1 MTAHIKNNI
10 YANSKDRNFMGNST
24 PHSLHSDAICIGFGP
39 AGIALACAV
48 EDAREASDPL
58 GALSIRYLEAAPDTQ
73 WHRELLLAGTDINH
87 HVFRDLVT
95 PRNPRSRFSFAMYLK
110 DQGRMFDFG
119 LLGRPASRHE
129 WSDYLGWVSR
139 QVNGHTRF
147 DTPVTEIDPV
157 IRNGRLHEVRVR
169 TPQDSFITRNLVMSS
184 GSAPRIPQ
192 AFEALLGPTLFH
204 TSQFLTRLQA
214 FGKQLPKRWLV
225 LGSGQSASESVLEL
239 VSRDP
244 AIEVHS
250 VHRSAG
256 FKLTQLGQFPNRV
269 FAPDHVDY
277 FHSLNPAAR
286 QRFLD
291 WSRST
296 NYAGIDPDES
306 QKLFSLIYED
316 SIAGRT
322 RLHTYAYSLISAIE
336 HTADGYRI
344 ELTDTFSQRTR
355 VLEVDAV
362 VLGTGYQ
369 QYLIPPLLSGLQPWL
384 AADVD
389 GGLLIDRDYRV
400 ATQGACDVNIWVNGL
415 SERSHG
421 ISDSQS
427 FSLMALRAERIANA
441 LEQAVE
447 PATDAPLLAQWT

>member
-1 MTAHIKNNI
+1 
-10 YANSKDRNFMGNST
+10 MGNSI
-24 PHSLHSDAICIGFGP
+24 PHSFHSDAVCIGFGP

-48 EDAREASDPL
+48 EDAREANEPL
-58 GALSIRYLEAAPDTQ
+58 GSLSIRYLEAAPDTQ

-129 WSDYLGWVSR
+129 WSDYLAWVSR
-139 QVNGHTRF
+139 QVDARTLF

-157 IRNGRLHEVRVR
+157 IRNGRLQEVRVH
-169 TPQDSFITRNLVMSS
+169 TLQASFITRNIVLSS
-184 GSAPRIPQ
+184 GSAPRVPP

-214 FGKQLPKRWLV
+214 FGEHLPKRWLV
-225 LGSGQSASESVLEL
+225 LGSGQSASESVMEL
-239 VSRDP
+239 LSRDSS
-244 AIEVHS
+244 IEVHS

-277 FHSLNPAAR
+277 FHSLDPTAR
-286 QRFLD
+286 HRFLD
-291 WSRST
+291 CSRSA

-316 SIAGRT
+316 AIAGRK
-322 RLHTYAYSLISAIE
+322 RLQTLGYSAI
-336 HTADGYRI
+336 TAIEPEGDGYRVV
-344 ELTDTFSQRTR
+344 LTDTFSQRR
-355 VLEVDAV
+355 QVLEVDAV

-369 QYLIPPLLSGLQPWL
+369 QHLIPPLLSGLQPWL
-384 AADVD
+384 KSDAD
-389 GGLLIDRDYRV
+389 GGLAIDRDYRV
-400 ATQGACDVNIWVNGL
+400 AMQGHCNVNIWVNGL

-421 ISDSQS
+421 VSDSQS
-427 FSLMALRAERIANA
+427 FSLMALRAGRIGAG
-441 LEQAVE
+441 LEQALE
-447 PATDAPLLAQWT
+447 PSVDSALLAQRT

>member
-1 MTAHIKNNI
+1 
-10 YANSKDRNFMGNST
+10 MGNLI

-48 EDAREASDPL
+48 EDAREANEPL
-58 GALSIRYLEAAPDTQ
+58 GNLSMRYLEAAPDTQ
-73 WHRELLLAGTDINH
+73 WHRELLLSGTDINH

-129 WSDYLGWVSR
+129 WSDYLAWVSR
-139 QVNGHTRF
+139 QVDSQTLFNS
-147 DTPVTEIDPV
+147 PVTEIDPV
-157 IRNGRLHEVRVR
+157 IRNGRLHEVRVY
-169 TPQDSFITRNLVMSS
+169 TPEASFTTRNVVLSG

-214 FGKQLPKRWLV
+214 FGEQLPKRWLV

-239 VSRDP
+239 LGRDP
-244 AIEVHS
+244 SIEVHS

-269 FAPDHVDY
+269 FAPEHVDY
-277 FHSLNPAAR
+277 FHSLDPAAR

-291 WSRST
+291 CSRSA

-316 SIAGRT
+316 AIAGRK
-322 RLHTYAYSLISAIE
+322 RLQTYGYSVITALE
-336 HTADGYRI
+336 HNDDGYRVV
-344 ELTDTFSQRTR
+344 LTDTFSQRTQ

-369 QYLIPPLLSGLQPWL
+369 QHLIPPLLSGLQPWL
-384 AADVD
+384 KTDLE
-389 GGLLIDRDYRV
+389 GGLAIDRDYRV
-400 ATQGACDVNIWVNGL
+400 AMQDECEVSIWINGL

-427 FSLMALRAERIANA
+427 FSLMALRAERIAVA

-447 PATDAPLLAQWT
+447 PLADAALLAQWT

>member
-1 MTAHIKNNI
+1 
-10 YANSKDRNFMGNST
+10 MGNST
-24 PHSLHSDAICIGFGP
+24 PHTLHSDAVCIGFGP
-39 AGIALACAV
+39 AGIALACAFA
-48 EDAREASDPL
+48 DAREANDPL
-58 GALSIRYLEAAPDTQ
+58 GAMSVRYLEAAQDSQ

-110 DQGRMFDFG
+110 EHGRMFDFG

-129 WSDYLGWVSR
+129 WSDYLAWVAA
-139 QVNGHTRF
+139 QVDSQTSFN
-147 DTPVTEIDPV
+147 TPVTGIDPV
-157 IRNGRLHEVRVR
+157 LRHGRLHELRVC
-169 TPQDSFITRNLVMSS
+169 TPDTSFTTRNVVLSS
-184 GSAPRIPQ
+184 GSAPRIPL
-192 AFEALLGPTLFH
+192 AFESLIGPTLFH
-204 TSQFLTRLQA
+204 TSQFLSRLQA
-214 FGKQLPKRWLV
+214 FGEQLPKRWLV

-239 VSRDP
+239 VSRD
-244 AIEVHS
+244 AGIEVHS

-277 FHSLNPAAR
+277 FHSLDPAAR

-316 SIAGRT
+316 AIAGRK
-322 RLHTYAYSLISAIE
+322 RLQTYAYSVISAIE
-336 HTADGYRI
+336 PVAEGFRV
-344 ELTDTFSQRTR
+344 ELTDTFSQCTQ

-369 QYLIPPLLSGLQPWL
+369 QHLIPPLLSGLQPWL
-384 AADVD
+384 QADID
-389 GGLLIDRDYRV
+389 GGCSSIGIIGSPPKAS
-400 ATQGACDVNIWVNGL
+400 AT
-415 SERSHG
+415 
-421 ISDSQS
+421 
-427 FSLMALRAERIANA
+427 
-441 LEQAVE
+441 
-447 PATDAPLLAQWT
+447 

>member
-1 MTAHIKNNI
+1 
-10 YANSKDRNFMGNST
+10 MGHST
-24 PHSLHSDAICIGFGP
+24 QHSSRSDAVCIGFGP
-39 AGIALACAV
+39 AGIALACAF
-48 EDAREASDPL
+48 EDAREAGAPL
-58 GALSIRYLEAAPDTQ
+58 ARLSVRYLEAAQDTQ
-73 WHRELLLAGTDINH
+73 WHPELLLSGTDINH

-110 DQGRMFDFG
+110 SHGRMFDFG

-129 WSDYLGWVSR
+129 WSDYLAWVSR
-139 QVNGHTRF
+139 QVDS
-147 DTPVTEIDPV
+147 DTHFNARVSDIEPV
-157 IRNGRLHEVRVR
+157 IRDGRLQAVRVC
-169 TPQDSFITRNLVMSS
+169 TPDARFITRNIVLSS
-184 GSAPRIPQ
+184 GSAPRIPT
-192 AFEALLGPTLFH
+192 AFQPLLSPTLFH
-204 TSQFLTRLQA
+204 TCEFVTRVQA
-214 FGKQLPKRWLV
+214 FGAVLPKRWLV
-225 LGSGQSASESVLEL
+225 IGSGQSASESVLEL
-239 VSRDP
+239 VGRDP
-244 AIEVHS
+244 GIQVHS

-286 QRFLD
+286 HRFLD

-306 QKLFSLIYED
+306 QKLFSLTYED
-316 SIAGRT
+316 AIAGRK
-322 RLHTYAYSLISAIE
+322 RLQTYAYSVISSIE
-336 HTADGYRI
+336 AVEGGYRVV
-344 ELTDTFSQRTR
+344 LTDTFSQRTQ

-362 VLGTGYQ
+362 VLGTGYE

-384 AADVD
+384 KADVD

-400 ATQGACDVNIWVNGL
+400 ATRDDCDVGIWVNGL

-441 LEQAVE
+441 LEQAVDT
-447 PATDAPLLAQWT
+447 PVHAPSLAQ

>member
-1 MTAHIKNNI
+1 
-10 YANSKDRNFMGNST
+10 MGHST
-24 PHSLHSDAICIGFGP
+24 PHPYQSDAVCIGFGP
-39 AGIALACAV
+39 AGIALACAF
-48 EDAREASDPL
+48 EDAREDNSPL
-58 GALSIRYLEAAPDTQ
+58 AALSVRFLEAAADTQ

-110 DQGRMFDFG
+110 SKGRMFDFG

-129 WSDYLGWVSR
+129 WSDYVAWVSQ
-139 QVNGHTRF
+139 QVDS
-147 DTPVTEIDPV
+147 DTHFNSQVTEIAPV
-157 IRNGRLHEVRVR
+157 LRDGRLCELKVR
-169 TPQDSFITRNLVMSS
+169 TQDACFTTRNVVLSS
-184 GSAPRIPQ
+184 GSAPRIPVMFQ
-192 AFEALLGPTLFH
+192 SLIGPTLFH
-204 TSQFLTRLQA
+204 TTQFLTRLQA
-214 FGKQLPKRWLV
+214 FGENLPKRWLV

-239 VSRDP
+239 VGRDMG
-244 AIEVHS
+244 IEVHS

-277 FHSLNPAAR
+277 FHSLNHAAR
-286 QRFLD
+286 HRFLD

-316 SIAGRT
+316 AIAGRK
-322 RLHTYAYSLISAIE
+322 RLQTYGYSVVSSIE
-336 HTADGYRI
+336 QVETGYRV
-344 ELTDTFSQRTR
+344 EVTDTFSQRTQ

-362 VLGTGYQ
+362 VLGTGYE

-384 AADVD
+384 KADLD

-400 ATQGACDVNIWVNGL
+400 AMDEDCDVNIWVNGL

-441 LEQAVE
+441 LEKAVE
-447 PATDAPLLAQWT
+447 CTADAPLLAQWK

>member
-1 MTAHIKNNI
+1 M
-10 YANSKDRNFMGNST
+10 
-24 PHSLHSDAICIGFGP
+24 
-39 AGIALACAV
+39 
-48 EDAREASDPL
+48 
-58 GALSIRYLEAAPDTQ
+58 
-73 WHRELLLAGTDINH
+73 LLAGTDINH

-110 DQGRMFDFG
+110 EQGRMFDFG

-129 WSDYLGWVSR
+129 WSDYLAWVSR
-139 QVNGHTRF
+139 QVDSQTCFN
-147 DTPVTEIDPV
+147 TPVTGIDPV
-157 IRNGRLHEVRVR
+157 LRNGRLHEVRVC
-169 TPQDSFITRNLVMSS
+169 TPQTCFTTRNVVLSS
-184 GSAPRIPQ
+184 GSTPRIPH

-214 FGKQLPKRWLV
+214 FGEHLPKRWLV

-277 FHSLNPAAR
+277 FHSLSLAAR

-316 SIAGRT
+316 SIAGRK
-322 RLHTYAYSLISAIE
+322 RLQTHAYSLISAIE
-336 HTADGYRI
+336 HSAEGYRI
-344 ELTDTFSQRTR
+344 ELTDTFSQRTQ

-384 AADVD
+384 KADLD
-389 GGLLIDRDYRV
+389 GGLLIDRDYRI
-400 ATQGACDVNIWVNGL
+400 AMQGECDANIWVNGL

-427 FSLMALRAERIANA
+427 FSLMALRADRIANA
-441 LEQAVE
+441 LERAVT
-447 PATDAPLLAQWT
+447 PAAEPLLAQWK

>member
-1 MTAHIKNNI
+1 
-10 YANSKDRNFMGNST
+10 MGNST
-24 PHSLHSDAICIGFGP
+24 PHTLHSDAVCIGFGP
-39 AGIALACAV
+39 AGIALACAFA
-48 EDAREASDPL
+48 DAREANDPL
-58 GALSIRYLEAAPDTQ
+58 GALSVRYLEAAQDSQ

-110 DQGRMFDFG
+110 EHGRLFDFG

-129 WSDYLGWVSR
+129 WSDYLAWVAA
-139 QVNGHTRF
+139 QVDSQTCFN
-147 DTPVTEIDPV
+147 TPVTGIDPV
-157 IRNGRLHEVRVR
+157 LRHGRLHELRVC
-169 TPQDSFITRNLVMSS
+169 TPDTCFTTRNVVLSS
-184 GSAPRIPQ
+184 GSAPRIPP
-192 AFEALLGPTLFH
+192 AFEALIGPTLFH
-204 TSQFLTRLQA
+204 TSQFLSRLQA
-214 FGKQLPKRWLV
+214 FGEHLPKRWLV

-239 VSRDP
+239 VSRD
-244 AIEVHS
+244 AGIEVHS

-277 FHSLNPAAR
+277 FHSLDPAAR

-316 SIAGRT
+316 AIAGRK
-322 RLHTYAYSLISAIE
+322 RLQTYAYSVISAIE
-336 HTADGYRI
+336 PVAEGYRV
-344 ELTDTFSQRTR
+344 ELTDTFSQRTQ

-384 AADVD
+384 QADVD

-400 ATQGACDVNIWVNGL
+400 ATQGECDVNIWVNGL

-427 FSLMALRAERIANA
+427 FSLMALRAERIATA
-441 LEQAVE
+441 LQQAVA
-447 PATDAPLLAQWT
+447 PAAEPLLAQWK

>member
-1 MTAHIKNNI
+1 
-10 YANSKDRNFMGNST
+10 MGNST
-24 PHSLHSDAICIGFGP
+24 PHSFHSDAICIGFGP
-39 AGIALACAV
+39 AGIALACAF
-48 EDAREASDPL
+48 EDAREANDPL
-58 GALSIRYLEAAPDTQ
+58 ARLSLRYLEAAPDSQ

-110 DQGRMFDFG
+110 DKGRMFDFG

-129 WSDYLGWVSR
+129 WSDYLTWVSR
-139 QVNGHTRF
+139 QVDSQTRF
-147 DTPVTEIDPV
+147 NAPVSDIDPV

-169 TPQDSFITRNLVMSS
+169 TPDASFTARNLVLSS
-184 GSAPRIPQ
+184 GSAPYIPEP
-192 AFEALLGPTLFH
+192 FRALLGPRLFH

-214 FGKQLPKRWLV
+214 LGEQLPQRWLV

-239 VSRDP
+239 VSRRSD
-244 AIEVHS
+244 IEVHS

-277 FHSLNPAAR
+277 FHSLDPAAR

-316 SIAGRT
+316 AIAGRK
-322 RLHTYAYSLISAIE
+322 RLQTYAYSVISCIE
-336 HTADGYRI
+336 QTAHGYRI
-344 ELTDTFSQRTR
+344 VLTDTFSQRNQ
-355 VLEVDAV
+355 VLEVDALL
-362 VLGTGYQ
+362 LGTGYQ
-369 QYLIPPLLSGLQPWL
+369 QHLLPPLLSGLQPWL
-384 AADVD
+384 KTGMD

-400 ATQGACDVNIWVNGL
+400 ATEGECDVNIWVNGL

-441 LEQAVE
+441 LGQAVE
-447 PATDAPLLAQWT
+447 PVADAPLLAQWK

>member
-1 MTAHIKNNI
+1 
-10 YANSKDRNFMGNST
+10 MGHST
-24 PHSLHSDAICIGFGP
+24 PHPHQSDAVCIGFGP
-39 AGIALACAV
+39 AGIALACAFA
-48 EDAREASDPL
+48 DAREVNDPL
-58 GALSIRYLEAAPDTQ
+58 GNVSVRYLEAAPDTH

-110 DQGRMFDFG
+110 NQGRMFDFG

-129 WSDYLGWVSR
+129 WSDYLAWVSR
-139 QVNGHTRF
+139 QVDSDTHFNAPAT
-147 DTPVTEIDPV
+147 DVTPVVRD
-157 IRNGRLHEVRVR
+157 GRLCGLKVH
-169 TPQDSFITRNLVMSS
+169 TPDACFTTRNLVLSS
-184 GSAPRIPQ
+184 GSAPRIPVAFQ
-192 AFEALLGPTLFH
+192 AFIGPRLFH

-214 FGKQLPKRWLV
+214 FGDRLPKRWLV
-225 LGSGQSASESVLEL
+225 VGSGQSASESVLEL
-239 VSRDP
+239 VGRDTG
-244 AIEVHS
+244 IEVHS

-277 FHSLNPAAR
+277 FHSLSHAAR
-286 QRFLD
+286 HRFLD

-316 SIAGRT
+316 SLVGRK
-322 RLHTYAYSLISAIE
+322 RLRTYGYSVVSAIE
-336 HTADGYRI
+336 ASEDGYRV
-344 ELTDTFSQRTR
+344 ELTDTFSQRTQW
-355 VLEVDAV
+355 LEVDAV
-362 VLGTGYQ
+362 VLGTGYE

-384 AADVD
+384 KADLD
-389 GGLLIDRDYRV
+389 GGLLIDRDYNV
-400 ATQGACDVNIWVNGL
+400 AMEEDCNVNIWVNGL

-427 FSLMALRAERIANA
+427 FSLMALRAERIASA

-447 PATDAPLLAQWT
+447 APTDAPLMAQWK